1 MKKTRKKDPFFDRE
15 SENYE
20 SPLPSREFII
30 QVMEEEG
37 VPLKKKDLLNILNIK
52 KAEEDIFNR
61 RLRAMLRDGQI
72 LKNRKET
79 FCLPTKLNAV
89 SGKIQG
95 HPDGFGFLIP
105 DEPGNEDIFLSPVEM
120 KKAFHN
126 DRVIVQISS
135 KDRRGRLEG
144 KIIEVLERANTVLV
158 GRVINSFGVTIVAA
172 EDKRIN
178 QDIIIP
184 YGQDLDAKAG
194 NIVEVEITT
203 QPALNAKP
211 MGKIIEIL
219 GDIHDSG
226 IEIEIALRKHKLP
239 FKFNDKVLK
248 EVKKITFNLDDL
260 SERQDLRDFYFVTID
275 GETAKDF
282 DDAVYAEEN
291 SNGFRLLVAIADVSH
306 YVKEKTA
313 LNDEAFLRGNSVY
326 FPRRVIPMLPEK
338 LSNDLCSLNPNV
350 DRLCMVC
357 DMSIDNNGNIDNYNF
372 SPAVINS
379 KQRLTYTF
387 VNEIIFLKEKKVDP
401 ILENHLMVLKK
412 VYQVFLRKRKER
424 HAIDFETN
432 ESLIHF
438 NENGKIEKISTL
450 QRNEAHKL
458 IEEAMLAANVCAAD
472 FLLESKFGMF
482 RNHEKPKEE
491 KLEILKSVL
500 SDFKVY
506 FDGGSDPKSQNYVEL
521 IDKLKNHEARHILQ
535 TMILR
540 SMQQANYGSENKG
553 HFGLSYDKYTHFT
566 SPIRRYP
573 DLIVHR
579 LIKQRL
585 KNDKKSI
592 EQKHLNDIALHCSST
607 ERRADEATRDV
618 ESWLKCFY
626 MKDRIGEVFDVI
638 VSSVTNF
645 GLFVEIQEMYIEG
658 LVHITELGNDY
669 FIFKKELQML
679 EGEKSKNKFKLG
691 DKLTVKLIRVDLD
704 LGKIDFSLIKKR

>member
-15 SENYE
+15 SQNYE
-20 SPLPSREFII
+20 RPLPSREFII
-30 QVMEEEG
+30 QVLEEEG
-37 VPLKKKDLLNILNIK
+37 VPLKKIDLLKILNIK
-52 KAEEDIFNR
+52 KTEEDIFNR

-79 FCLPTKLNAV
+79 FCLPIKLNAV

-105 DEPGNEDIFLSPVEM
+105 DEQGNEDIFLSPVEM
-120 KKAFHN
+120 QKAFHN
-126 DRVIVQISS
+126 DRVVVQISS

-144 KIIEVLERANTVLV
+144 KIIEVLERANKVLV

-194 NIVEVEITT
+194 SIVEVEITT
-203 QPALNAKP
+203 QPALHSKP

-219 GDIHDSG
+219 GNIHDSG

-239 FKFNDKVLK
+239 FKFNDKILK

-260 SERQDLRDFYFVTID
+260 PDRKDLRDFYFVTID

-282 DDAVYAEEN
+282 DDAVYAEKN
-291 SNGFRLLVAIADVSH
+291 SNGFRLMVAIADVSH

-357 DMSIDNNGNIDNYNF
+357 DMAIDSKGNIDKYNF
-372 SPAVINS
+372 FPAVINS

-387 VNEIIFLKEKKVDP
+387 VNEIIFLNEKKVDP
-401 ILENHLMVLKK
+401 VLENHLLVLKE
-412 VYQVFLRKRKER
+412 VYQVFSRKRKER

-438 NENGKIEKISTL
+438 NENGKIDKISTL

-472 FLLESKFGMF
+472 FLLEGKIGMF

-579 LIKQRL
+579 LIKKRL
-585 KNDKKSI
+585 KNDKKTI
-592 EQKHLNDIALHCSST
+592 EQKQLDDVATHCSST

-626 MKDRIGEVFDVI
+626 MKDRIGEIFDVI

-658 LVHITELGNDY
+658 LVHITELGKDY

-679 EGEKSKNKFKLG
+679 EGEKTKNKFKLG

-704 LGKIDFSLIKKR
+704 LGKIDFSLIKKH